1 MSAPRSAALVGLQTR
16 AESSNGLP
24 RAQPATAA
32 ETPGNTMKS
41 TNRGAPFAWKISG
54 PHTSAENAVPAAPN
68 PSAADVRGHRLKNL
82 VT

>member
-1 MSAPRSAALVGLQTR
+1 
-16 AESSNGLP
+16 
-24 RAQPATAA
+24 
-32 ETPGNTMKS
+32 MKS

-82 VT
+82 GYLMHDIADIKRFRG